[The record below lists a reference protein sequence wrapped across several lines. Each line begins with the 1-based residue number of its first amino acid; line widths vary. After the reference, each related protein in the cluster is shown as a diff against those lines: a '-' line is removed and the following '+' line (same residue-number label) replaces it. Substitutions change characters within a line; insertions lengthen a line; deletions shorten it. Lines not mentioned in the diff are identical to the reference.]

1 MRIIEAAVKAGATVV
16 NIPDTM
22 GYNMPWDFGAASVTC
37 AGAAGAAVSVRST

>member
-22 GYNMPWDFGAASVTC
+22 GYNIPWDFGARIRDLRGRC
-37 AGAAGAAVSVRST
+37 GCGRSACG